1 MNGLVRHERVRCNK
15 LVRCKWLDEQKELI
29 ITLYEIGFTIRE
41 IATYFKVSD
50 TPIIDRLL
58 EWGVKLR
65 SGNKLKDI
73 QVDEYY
79 GECFDKILRKLMEIR
94 RKRLAKAR
102 SNQTRQRYKKGG
114 DRYEY

>member
-1 MNGLVRHERVRCNK
+1 MSGFVKYDLARCNK
-15 LVRCKWLDEQKELI
+15 LVRCKRLDEQKELI

-65 SGNKLKDI
+65 SGNKLNDI
-73 QVDEYY
+73 QVDDYY
-79 GECFDKILRKLMEIR
+79 GECFDKILRKLLEIR
-94 RKRLAKAR
+94 RERLAKAR
-102 SNQTRQRYKKGG
+102 SKRKGQSKGG
-114 DRYEY
+114 

>member
-1 MNGLVRHERVRCNK
+1 MSGCVKDRLI
-15 LVRCKWLDEQKELI
+15 WLDEQKELI
-29 ITLYEIGFTIRE
+29 VFLYSLGFTVKE
-41 IATYFKVSD
+41 IAEFFKVGD
-50 TPIIDRLL
+50 RTIYLRLL

-73 QVDEYY
+73 QVDDYY

-102 SNQTRQRYKKGG
+102 SKRKGQSKGG
-114 DRYEY
+114 

>member
-1 MNGLVRHERVRCNK
+1 MSGCVKDRLI
-15 LVRCKWLDEQKELI
+15 WLDEQKELI
-29 ITLYEIGFTIRE
+29 VFLYDAGFTVKE
-41 IATYFKVSD
+41 IAEFFKVGD
-50 TPIIDRLL
+50 RTIYLRLL

-73 QVDEYY
+73 QVDDYY

-102 SNQTRQRYKKGG
+102 SKRKGQSKG
-114 DRYEY
+114 R

>member
-1 MNGLVRHERVRCNK
+1 MRYEH
-15 LVRCKWLDEQKELI
+15 VRCKKLIRCKRLDEQKELI

-65 SGNKLKDI
+65 SGNKLNDI
-73 QVDEYY
+73 QVDDYY

-102 SNQTRQRYKKGG
+102 SKRKSQSKG
-114 DRYEY
+114 R